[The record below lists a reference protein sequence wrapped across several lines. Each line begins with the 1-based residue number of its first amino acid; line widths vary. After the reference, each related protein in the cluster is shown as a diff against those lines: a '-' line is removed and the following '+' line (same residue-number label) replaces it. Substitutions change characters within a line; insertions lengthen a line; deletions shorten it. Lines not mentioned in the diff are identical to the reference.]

1 MDKNLIDQIL
11 ANMLDPSEADKVLIK
26 YEKNGSDV
34 SIEIGGTPE
43 TVMLAIADIIV
54 DVSNNTFLTKEQIL
68 GFVLAI
74 VENYDNF
81 FNIRD
86 KKTIKGGK
94 HGF

>member
-1 MDKNLIDQIL
+1 MDKSLIDQIL
-11 ANMLDPSEADKVLIK
+11 ANMLDPSEADKVLINYK
-26 YEKNGSDV
+26 KDGSDV

-54 DVSNNTFLTKEQIL
+54 DVSDNTFLTKEQIL

-74 VENYDNF
+74 VENYDKI

-86 KKTIKGGK
+86 SKTVKGER